1 MPGIALPPVGHYTL
15 DPARTTIALSM
26 KAMWGLVP
34 VRATF
39 ALRRGTVTVT
49 SATGAAVDVVAD
61 TATFASGIAK
71 RDAHVKSADF
81 LDVTA
86 YPDLTFVGQ
95 ELVSQDGTLRLRGV
109 LTDRAATPAELAIT
123 ELVVDDDHQG
133 FAATATATVQR
144 QDVGITATTG
154 KVGKV
159 IAVTITTHGRL
170 SAPWPSQAPGR
181 SASSLGVHPPEGS

>member
-1 MPGIALPPVGHYTL
+1 MPGIALPPVGRYTL

-61 TATFASGIAK
+61 TASFASGIAK

-81 LDVTA
+81 LDITA
-86 YPDLTFVGQ
+86 YPDLTFAGDG
-95 ELVSQDGTLRLRGV
+95 LVSGGTSLRLRGV
-109 LTDRAATPAELAIT
+109 LTDRAAAPTELEIT
-123 ELVVDDDHQG
+123 ELVMDDDHQG

-170 SAPWPSQAPGR
+170 TGPAPEAPT
-181 SASSLGVHPPEGS
+181 PK

>member
-1 MPGIALPPVGHYTL
+1 MPTIALPPVGHYTL

-26 KAMWGLVP
+26 RAMWGLVP

-49 SATGAAVDVVAD
+49 SPTSAAVDVIAN
-61 TATFASGIAK
+61 TASFASGIAK

-81 LDVTA
+81 LDITA

-109 LTDRAATPAELAIT
+109 LTDRAATPAELEIT
-123 ELVVDDDHQG
+123 ELVIDNDHQG
-133 FAATATATVQR
+133 FAATATTTVRR

-159 IAVTITTHGRL
+159 IVVTITTHGRL
-170 SAPWPSQAPGR
+170 SASAPAAR
-181 SASSLGVHPPEGS
+181 TAT